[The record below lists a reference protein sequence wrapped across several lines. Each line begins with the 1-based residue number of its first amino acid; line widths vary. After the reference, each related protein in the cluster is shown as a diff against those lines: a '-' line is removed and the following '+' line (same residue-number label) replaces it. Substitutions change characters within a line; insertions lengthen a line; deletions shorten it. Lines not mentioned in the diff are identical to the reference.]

1 MPPGLIPDELCNFL
15 GQSYSA
21 PFHYD
26 VDVVVLPAQEAVPDI
41 ASDDEGPDPQVA
53 GGPCRIS
60 LMSSQLTCAPV

>member
-1 MPPGLIPDELCNFL
+1 MPPGLIPDDLCNFL

-26 VDVVVLPAQEAVPDI
+26 VDVVVLPAQESVPDI

-53 GGPCRIS
+53 GGFRDNPEDRFPEI
-60 LMSSQLTCAPV
+60 LR